1 MERNG
6 VALEAPDL
14 RNFDENRSKF
24 PSEQLLAFA
33 GQHVAWS
40 PDGTR
45 ILAFATTRADL
56 DQKLEAAGVHF
67 SQVVHDYID
76 SPLE

>member
-6 VALEAPDL
+6 VPMQDPDL
-14 RNFDENRSKF
+14 QYFDENRSKF
-24 PSEQLLAFA
+24 PLEQLLAFA
-33 GQHVAWS
+33 GHHVAWS

-56 DQKLEAAGVHF
+56 NQKLEAAGIPLG
-67 SQVVHDYID
+67 QVVHDYID
-76 SPLE
+76 APLE

>member
-1 MERNG
+1 MQRNG
-6 VALEAPDL
+6 VALNPPDL
-14 RNFDENRSKF
+14 RPFDENRSKF
-24 PSEQLLAFA
+24 PSDQLVAYA

-45 ILAFATTRADL
+45 ILACAAAREEL
-56 DQKLEAAGVHF
+56 DEKLESVGVHF

-76 SPLE
+76 PPLE